1 MTTTTT
7 LTPSAAQALD
17 RVLALRRLTF
27 ENQTQTRRSQNVIL
41 QALSAEDTIAVAES
55 LAKHQEKF
63 GW

>member
-1 MTTTTT
+1 MTTT
-7 LTPSAAQALD
+7 LTLSAEQALS

-41 QALSAEDTIAVAES
+41 QSLSAEDTIAVAES
-55 LAKHQEKF
+55 LAQHQEKF